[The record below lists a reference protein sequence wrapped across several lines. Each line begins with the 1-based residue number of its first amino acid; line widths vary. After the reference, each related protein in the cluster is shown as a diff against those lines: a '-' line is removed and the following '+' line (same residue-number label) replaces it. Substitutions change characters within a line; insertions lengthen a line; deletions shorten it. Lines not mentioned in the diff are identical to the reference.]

1 MFLTGI
7 DSEYFQKKLENDS
20 TWAKRSDVLHRDFAI
35 ALWKVESKAAAVSNE
50 EQDDN
55 SESDTV
61 ELILEPDTKSEEN
74 ESNNRESTF
83 STTESDTSPTHSGN
97 EQNENLNSI
106 EQQKEDNSKN
116 GTALSFST
124 SFIFATEQLFHQRDT
139 KHQSYELS
147 ESSNSLVE
155 SIQEHLLGWLELLP
169 EWLKEQVTLSSPI
182 QSILR
187 LIDSLQKQ
195 QDNYKQG
202 TLQQNLSLSVEDK
215 FETDQA
221 KQDKEDET
229 TNKED
234 IAYGSDIIS
243 EGLVEKNLTLPD
255 KSFFDQKMIVKAT
268 TELSYLESLQKNS
281 EVSLHI
287 TPLIGLISIADFT
300 SSANNI
306 DILGNQGFPIA
317 IDEI

>member
-1 MFLTGI
+1 M
-7 DSEYFQKKLENDS
+7 
-20 TWAKRSDVLHRDFAI
+20 
-35 ALWKVESKAAAVSNE
+35 
-50 EQDDN
+50 
-55 SESDTV
+55 
-61 ELILEPDTKSEEN
+61 
-74 ESNNRESTF
+74 
-83 STTESDTSPTHSGN
+83 
-97 EQNENLNSI
+97 
-106 EQQKEDNSKN
+106 
-116 GTALSFST
+116 
-124 SFIFATEQLFHQRDT
+124 
-139 KHQSYELS
+139 
-147 ESSNSLVE
+147 
-155 SIQEHLLGWLELLP
+155 
-169 EWLKEQVTLSSPI
+169 
-182 QSILR
+182 
-187 LIDSLQKQ
+187 QKQ